1 MGKGEV
7 RMFYLIVML
16 VMPGTLVKSN
26 SATDLTSPVDDQYPW
41 SALAQRK
48 GPTVQDTLEL
58 KWTATDRSEKRP
70 IDRLLQ
76 SPWKKSP
83 ELQAE
88 HYSKSPSGQR
98 IEDQGPGSMEI
109 YRLTNLDD
117 ANLYAQPLPPW
128 TNPIPHKKL
137 MKNKSSKVVHEEYKK
152 LHKPGMRK
160 KFSPLRETQT
170 THKERKDNDS
180 VGVPELQIG
189 CEGLEAPIEP
199 FSREPRSISVKNESS
214 QEYAHAESEVPPVLP
229 VHPVTIDWD
238 YNEDDQ
244 PRHYEDMDELVKL
257 KNLEMILN
265 KKIKHRGDMRPEQD
279 SDVEFDLKKMPLRG
293 DLVGGR
299 KVRSILD
306 KPVSSK
312 ASSSTMDG
320 LWGFGEN
327 DGYISGDE
335 DESDNE
341 RVQTVAERKRQEYL
355 KLQREEME
363 KRRREQLV
371 RQRNQENRR
380 NDNQIN
386 SEIERIHKEYE
397 MRLSAEQ
404 RDQERKL
411 KDYIERNRPIVV
423 DNREE
428 RDRRVLDEFRR
439 TSGANGYNN
448 PPGRAHGRS
457 RGPSPPIT
465 YPSSSRVDDTARRWE
480 AEQRRRQEEYQRRKE
495 GELRREEEERRRRIE
510 ERQQA
515 YNQTSNPR
523 ETLAEQRRR
532 MEESRRAD
540 EWRRE
545 LERRK
550 EMQNQSNNNPY
561 RRPEEWRKVEEKMTW
576 ERENGNDEEENRRNQ
591 ARLREEERRR
601 RVMEEKQKRWDD
613 ARLNSL
619 PVSARIILVPNS
631 SVRSSTSS
639 PFVHSRGNF
648 DDDDNV
654 QFSGINPNRPGLSA
668 GRFPAALTPRP
679 PRISP
684 SPCVWAVVQCCP
696 NSDQRRLNSCFEY
709 LGCPGVNWDPNPCAS
724 AHSDAARA
732 QVAEFYESANQP

>member
-1 MGKGEV
+1 MMRKIEE

-16 VMPGTLVKSN
+16 VMPGTLVRSN

-70 IDRLLQ
+70 IDKFLQ

-98 IEDQGPGSMEI
+98 IEDQGPGSIEI

-117 ANLYAQPLPPW
+117 TDLSSLPLPPW
-128 TNPIPHKKL
+128 NNPLLHKKL
-137 MKNKSSKVVHEEYKK
+137 MKNKSPKVIHQEYKK
-152 LHKPGMRK
+152 PHKPGIK
-160 KFSPLRETQT
+160 KKLSPQRETQT

-199 FSREPRSISVKNESS
+199 SSREPRSISVKNESS
-214 QEYAHAESEVPPVLP
+214 QEYAPGESLVPPVLP

-244 PRHYEDMDELVKL
+244 PRHYEDMDELLKL

-279 SDVEFDLKKMPLRG
+279 SDVEFDSKKVPLRG

-312 ASSSTMDG
+312 ASWSNSEG
-320 LWGFGEN
+320 PWGFGEN
-327 DGYISGDE
+327 DGYISEDE
-335 DESDNE
+335 DESDSG
-341 RVQTVAERKRQEYL
+341 RVQTEADRRRQEYQRA
-355 KLQREEME
+355 QREEME
-363 KRRREQLV
+363 RRRREQLE
-371 RQRNQENRR
+371 RRRNQENWR

-386 SEIERIHKEYE
+386 SEIERIQKEYE

-411 KDYIERNRPIVV
+411 KEYIERNRPIIV
-423 DNREE
+423 DNREDRE
-428 RDRRVLDEFRR
+428 RRLLEEFRR
-439 TSGANGYNN
+439 RSEANGYND
-448 PPGRAHGRS
+448 PRGRPQDRS
-457 RGPSPPIT
+457 RGPSPPVT
-465 YPSSSRVDDTARRWE
+465 YPSSSRVDDMARRREDE
-480 AEQRRRQEEYQRRKE
+480 ARRRQEEFRRA
-495 GELRREEEERRRRIE
+495 EERRRLLE
-510 ERQQA
+510 ERQQE
-515 YNQTSNPR
+515 YNRTSGNPR
-523 ETLAEQRRR
+523 EVEEQRRR
-532 MEESRRAD
+532 TEERRRAD
-540 EWRRE
+540 ERRRE

-550 EMQNQSNNNPY
+550 EVQDRSNNNPY
-561 RRPEEWRKVEEKMTW
+561 RRVEE
-576 ERENGNDEEENRRNQ
+576 ERQREEERRREEEYRRSQ
-591 ARLREEERRR
+591 SRLREEERRHR
-601 RVMEEKQKRWDD
+601 IMEQKQKTPGVMSLDEAERKRWDE

-619 PVSARIILVPNS
+619 PVRARIILVPKS
-631 SVRSSTSS
+631 SGRSSTSS
-639 PFVHSRGNF
+639 PLFPSRGSF
-648 DDDDNV
+648 DDDEV
-654 QFSGINPNRPGLSA
+654 ELAGINPNRPGLNA
-668 GRFPAALTPRP
+668 GRFPAAQTPRP
-679 PRISP
+679 PRTSP

-696 NSDQRRLNSCFEY
+696 NGDQRRLHSCFEY

-724 AHSDAARA
+724 ALSDAARA
-732 QVAEFYESANQP
+732 QVAQFYASADQPW